1 MISPIMPRP
10 QTTLLV
16 ASAALVSPRVV
27 RNSDF
32 DARVIVRQ
40 CRRASYHQ
48 TCTGIA
54 GSRGVRFSSP
64 TEPDV
69 EDWFGSKMWNGDGPK
84 ASTAVWD
91 HDGFIGGRGLRK
103 SETSP
108 RLAAM
113 EQSTA
118 HKRLV
123 IEGRRAFWLSQCST
137 KQIFS
142 KNKSTNVDALPR
154 RLPTRTTGNFG
165 CKWRNVG
172 KDCW

>member
-1 MISPIMPRP
+1 MRLGP
-10 QTTLLV
+10 QTALLV

-32 DARVIVRQ
+32 DTRVIVRQ

-48 TCTGIA
+48 RCTGIA

-108 RLAAM
+108 RLAVGSWRPPA
-113 EQSTA
+113 
-118 HKRLV
+118 
-123 IEGRRAFWLSQCST
+123 GRGVVGAGAFEILLCIS
-137 KQIFS
+137 
-142 KNKSTNVDALPR
+142 P
-154 RLPTRTTGNFG
+154 P
-165 CKWRNVG
+165 
-172 KDCW
+172 